1 MGRFPVLLIAKLFF
15 PTVEFLRAS
24 VDKLGPNG
32 GFPTATGI
40 SGFLPAIPPISFSQV
55 IHMAKQIILAS
66 GSEIRRQ
73 LLQNAGLEVATQ
85 KARVDE
91 DAIKAALLQEEASPR
106 DVADALAEYKA
117 RRVAQKHPDALV
129 VGCDQVLEV
138 NREVL
143 SKPKTPQECVAQ
155 LQKLRNSRHRLLSAA
170 VIYEADKP
178 VWRHVG
184 EVRLQMRDFSDTYL
198 NDYVQRNWESVR
210 HSVGGYKLEEEGVR
224 LFARVDGDYFNVL
237 GLPLLELLN
246 YLTLRGELPK

>member
-1 MGRFPVLLIAKLFF
+1 
-15 PTVEFLRAS
+15 
-24 VDKLGPNG
+24 
-32 GFPTATGI
+32 
-40 SGFLPAIPPISFSQV
+40 
-55 IHMAKQIILAS
+55 MAKQIILAS
-66 GSEIRRQ
+66 GSDIRRQ
-73 LLQNAGLEVATQ
+73 LLQNAGLEITVQ

-91 DAIKAALLQEEASPR
+91 DAIKAALLYEEASPR

-129 VGCDQVLEV
+129 IGCDQVLEV
-138 NREVL
+138 KREIL
-143 SKPKTPQECVAQ
+143 SKPQSPEACVEQ
-155 LQKLRNSRHRLLSAA
+155 LQKLRNTRHRLLSAA
-170 VIYEADKP
+170 VIYEGDKP

-210 HSVGGYKLEEEGVR
+210 HAVGGYKLEEEGVR